1 MTLDVVIVAYRSDD
15 VIRRLVEVSRELP
28 DVDCVVVVDNG
39 DGCSAAV
46 AEGMGA
52 RAIRRPD
59 NPGFGA
65 GQNAGVAATS
75 APFVLLLN
83 PDAVPV
89 ASGISA
95 GRQYLAAH
103 DDVAAVQGAIVNDSS
118 GAAERSQ
125 GIELGPLH
133 LWGRALGLRRLA
145 RWGPVRRLAATS
157 RLRDHV
163 ERAVATPTDVE
174 TLAAT
179 ALLVRRSAFDEV
191 GGFDERYF
199 LYGEDLDLCRRWRRA
214 RWRLVALPSQ
224 FARHQSGASSAGWWE
239 RELVWWNGTM
249 QFAARW
255 WRPWA
260 WVSAVGAAVTRWF
273 GLSLSR
279 PSGTGEAWRSVV
291 MSGVSLRRGRDLEH
305 SL

>member
-1 MTLDVVIVAYRSDD
+1 VIVAFRSDD
-15 VIRRLVEVSRELP
+15 VIRDLVEVSRELP
-28 DVDCVVVVDNG
+28 DVDQVVVVDNG
-39 DGCSAAV
+39 DGCSAAI
-46 AEGMGA
+46 AERMGA
-52 RAIRRPD
+52 GTIRRPD

-65 GQNAGVAATS
+65 GQNAGVASTS
-75 APFVLLLN
+75 APYVLLLN

-89 ASGISA
+89 AGGISA
-95 GRQYLAAH
+95 GGQYLAEH
-103 DDVAAVQGAIVNDSS
+103 DDVAAVQGAIVNDES

-145 RWGPVRRLAATS
+145 KWRAVRRFAARS

-163 ERAVATPTDVE
+163 ERGVATPTEVE

-199 LYGEDLDLCRRWRRA
+199 LYGEDLDLCRRLRGA
-214 RWRLVALPSQ
+214 GWRLVALPSQ

-260 WVSAVGAAVTRWF
+260 RVVAVGAAVTRWF
-273 GLSLSR
+273 GLALSR
-279 PSGTGEAWRSVV
+279 PMGAREAWQSVV
-291 MSGVSLRRGRDLEH
+291 RGASHEPMR
-305 SL
+305 